1 MVSFSLFCGIS
12 LILHSMDPLNLMLPL
27 TVPVSNDISNHPTLV
42 GSLRALNPASSFN
55 IELIQHSTTNTT
67 TLVNVHYKSSC
78 SSDELLTEESF
89 LSNKSFSPLQISSFI
104 RAGLNYHGNNTPIN
118 LATGSFLTYNINVS
132 YINQGCLRLYLI
144 HTADAYFTFI
154 HSTINTTFNKF
165 IERTDCLENKGNIVY
180 KFSITTLQGDFYVA
194 YEAWD
199 INFST
204 QVSVKEVHY
213 IVSSL
218 HTPCLTP
225 LSMENPTCV
234 IETCNNFLCFDP
246 HPMQCIFIS
255 LASDVINVK
264 IHHEVLDVMT
274 NPEISASSKQPL
286 LSGAAAYVIVIL
298 PVIVVIVIIAVI
310 GIPILLRKS
319 YPTSLYIIIQCS

>member
-78 SSDELLTEESF
+78 SSDELLTEESI
-89 LSNKSFSPLQISSFI
+89 LSKKLFSPLQISSFI
-104 RAGLNYHGNNTPIN
+104 RAGLNYRGNNTPIN
-118 LATGSFLTYNINVS
+118 LATGSFLMYNINVS

-154 HSTINTTFNKF
+154 RSTINTTFNKF
-165 IERTDCLENKGNIVY
+165 IERTDCLENKRNIVY

-194 YEAWD
+194 YEAQD
-199 INFST
+199 TNFST
-204 QVSVKEVHY
+204 EVSGKEVHFN
-213 IVSSL
+213 VSSL
-218 HTPCLTP
+218 HTHCLTP

-255 LASDVINVK
+255 LASDEINVM

-286 LSGAAAYVIVIL
+286 LSGAAAYVIVII
-298 PVIVVIVIIAVI
+298 PSASNCSNCSNWDTHII
-310 GIPILLRKS
+310 
-319 YPTSLYIIIQCS
+319 T